1 MKDSRKFYKALGD
14 LFYAI
19 AAADDTV
26 RAEEKA
32 QLDKEIQ
39 FAWKHYDNSTDRFGS
54 DRAFLTEFEFE
65 AMEDSMISAEEAYNA
80 FEAYFNDHQQ
90 EIDTYTRVRIFNSAR
105 HIAEATRKLNK
116 EETKY
121 LIRLKNLLRV

>member
-65 AMEDSMISAEEAYNA
+65 AMEDSMIPAEAAYNA
-80 FEAYFNDHQQ
+80 FEAYFDDHQQ
-90 EIDTYTRVRIFNSAR
+90 EIDTHTRVRIFNSAR